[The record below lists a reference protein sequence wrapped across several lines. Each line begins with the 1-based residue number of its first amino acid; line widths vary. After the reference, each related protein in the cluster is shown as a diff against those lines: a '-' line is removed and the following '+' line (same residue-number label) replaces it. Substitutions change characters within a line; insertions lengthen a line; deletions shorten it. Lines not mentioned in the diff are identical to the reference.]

1 MPEPRHVPTLR
12 AARHWLS
19 RSAGTWCGALLP
31 TEDGFT
37 GFVLDD
43 DGSEA
48 LVLEYGR
55 DPDLEPIEHDREGL
69 RLMKVARRRTTTKTT
84 KTTKTTEGETP

>member
-55 DPDLEPIEHDREGL
+55 DPDLEPIEHDRSQLREMKAFRRETKNEG
-69 RLMKVARRRTTTKTT
+69 VTST
-84 KTTKTTEGETP
+84 